1 MAAPST
7 TTTRSSHRSIEAMRQ
22 AIAVIGLLLVALV
35 PSGLG
40 AAEATVVVQ
49 DPYLDLR
56 SGPGRGFP
64 VTQVVERGAD
74 VALLRQRTDWIKV
87 RTDRD
92 REGWVHRSQLERTLT
107 GTGEEVRVAGPAE
120 DAREKHRWEAT
131 VGVGDFDGAD
141 VVTMAASFSITG
153 SLLLRAD
160 VSQLLGNYSSGWLG
174 TLGIAH
180 VFAPNWRVSPFVGIG
195 GGVVYVEPK
204 ATLVDTAD
212 RTNQAAYAGAGLRGF
227 LSDRFLLQGEY
238 RQYVV
243 FMDTNDN
250 EVVNQWLVGFTYF
263 F

>member
-1 MAAPST
+1 ML
-7 TTTRSSHRSIEAMRQ
+7 I
-22 AIAVIGLLLVALV
+22 VGLLLVALA
-35 PSGLG
+35 PAGR
-40 AAEATVVVQ
+40 AATGTAVVVQ

-87 RTDRD
+87 RTGRD

-107 GTGEEVRVAGPAE
+107 GSGEEVRLAGPAPE
-120 DAREKHRWEAT
+120 ARTQHRWEAA

-141 VVTMAASFSITG
+141 TVTVAASFSLTT

-180 VFAPNWRVSPFVGIG
+180 VFAPQWRVSPFVGIG

-204 ATLVDTAD
+204 ATLVDTTD
-212 RTNQAAYAGAGLRGF
+212 RTNQAAYAGAGVRGF
-227 LSDRFLLQGEY
+227 LSDRFLIQGEY

-243 FMDTNDN
+243 FMDTDDN

>member
-1 MAAPST
+1 
-7 TTTRSSHRSIEAMRQ
+7 MRRVTL
-22 AIAVIGLLLVALV
+22 IVGLLLLALAPAV
-35 PSGLG
+35 R
-40 AAEATVVVQ
+40 AATGTAVVVQ

-107 GTGEEVRVAGPAE
+107 GTGEEVQLAGPAPE
-120 DAREKHRWEAT
+120 ARTQHRWEAT
-131 VGVGDFDGAD
+131 VAVGDFDGAD
-141 VVTMAASFSITG
+141 TVSMAASFSLTP
-153 SLLLRAD
+153 SLLVRAD
-160 VSQLLGNYSSGWLG
+160 ASQLLGNYSSGWLG

-180 VFAPNWRVSPFVGIG
+180 VFAPQWRVSPFAGIG

-204 ATLVDTAD
+204 ATLVDTTD
-212 RTNQAAYAGAGLRGF
+212 RTNQAAYVGAGLRGF